1 MSTPCIPEPRDNQQN
16 GDAASEEEAVRAF
29 GEPAPLLDPAVLRD
43 MERDF
48 ADTAVV
54 ARFARDFSLSLGDKI
69 DRFDRRLQDGNALGA
84 SDAAVSL
91 CTSADMIGA
100 ERLGAAARAA
110 LDSLA
115 GGDARTYSGVI
126 EGLRTCA
133 SDTLRELE
141 LTYPGGV

>member
-1 MSTPCIPEPRDNQQN
+1 
-16 GDAASEEEAVRAF
+16 
-29 GEPAPLLDPAVLRD
+29 

-48 ADTAVV
+48 ADTGVV
-54 ARFARDFSLSLGDKI
+54 ARFARDFSLSLAEKI
-69 DRFDRRLQDGNALGA
+69 DRLDRRVQDGDTLGA

-100 ERLGAAARAA
+100 VRLGDAARAA

-115 GGDARTYSGVI
+115 VTDAHAYGKVV

-141 LTYPGGV
+141 LTYPGGA